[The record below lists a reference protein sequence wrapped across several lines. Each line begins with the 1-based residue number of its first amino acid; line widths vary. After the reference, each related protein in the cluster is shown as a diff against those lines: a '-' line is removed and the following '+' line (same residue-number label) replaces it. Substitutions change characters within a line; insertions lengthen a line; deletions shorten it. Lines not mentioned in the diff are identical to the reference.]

1 SLILHD
7 SSTSAISLY
16 HHRVLLAVVAQHE
29 LQ

>member
-1 SLILHD
+1 LIVDD
-7 SSTSAISLY
+7 SFDNAISLY